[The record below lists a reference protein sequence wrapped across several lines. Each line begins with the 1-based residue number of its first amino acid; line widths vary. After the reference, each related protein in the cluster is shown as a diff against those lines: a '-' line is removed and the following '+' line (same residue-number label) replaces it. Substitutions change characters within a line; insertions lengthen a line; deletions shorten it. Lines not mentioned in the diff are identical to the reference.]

1 MIYIGNC
8 ETPDFQNQNNTNME
22 ESEVKQQNKRQQTD
36 VALGA
41 ISLVDSENEK
51 VVELSKDKELHI
63 EKDEETKEDTGQQ
76 DFIPEESLR
85 IQQAQWVKQ
94 QVLKQREIEDET
106 RRLLEEEQRILDE
119 MRRSTKEYMDR
130 TKELHKYNEDCKE
143 QMREQVYALNG
154 LSDDKLFGIQQYKNA
169 YYRGI
174 FLAAFLLS
182 MALTAFCGYLEG
194 LDSELTLFML
204 AFTAIQGALYSQDE
218 KRSMLAKG
226 ICRFFNLLMLPAM
239 IVMFVCYELELF
251 VPDILLSALTLAGG
265 IVLFVAA
272 LGYFIENPYRGIR
285 KQIRNAEGDLK
296 EIEQQ
301 AEKAIKKN
309 TKLRKKR
316 ETRLARLQKKEEA
329 HLERVKQREE
339 ARLARAQRR
348 EEKRLARIGQRQE
361 IELARLAQ
369 RESARQMRLQKQEE
383 MKNALLE
390 KREEIK
396 SKWQSE
402 KPETEPVLNVEK
414 VEADKEKEEKQQAA
428 DKDTNIK
435 DAAEVVPIQKS

>member
-1 MIYIGNC
+1 MAKKG
-8 ETPDFQNQNNTNME
+8 T
-22 ESEVKQQNKRQQTD
+22 
-36 VALGA
+36 
-41 ISLVDSENEK
+41 ISVVDSKDGK
-51 VVELSKDKELHI
+51 VVELSKDAEEKEQHI
-63 EKDEETKEDTGQQ
+63 EENEETDGQQ

-94 QVLKQREIEDET
+94 QVEKQREIEDET

-130 TKELHKYNEDCKE
+130 TRELHKYNEDCKE

-174 FLAAFLLS
+174 SLAAFLLS
-182 MALTAFCGYLEG
+182 LALTAFCGYLEG

-204 AFTAIQGALYSQDE
+204 AFTAIQGALLSQE
-218 KRSMLAKG
+218 GKRNALSKG
-226 ICRFFNLLMLPAM
+226 ICRFFNLLMFPAM
-239 IVMFVCYELELF
+239 IVMFVCYELELS
-251 VPDILLSALTLAGG
+251 VPDVLLSVLTLAGG
-265 IVLFVAA
+265 IVLFVATV
-272 LGYFIENPYRGIR
+272 GYFIDNPYRGTR
-285 KQIRNAEGDLK
+285 RQIRSAEGDLK

-316 ETRLARLQKKEEA
+316 EARLARLQKREEA

-339 ARLARAQRR
+339 TRMERVQKR
-348 EEKRLARIGQRQE
+348 EKRRFARMQQHQE
-361 IELARLAQ
+361 IEVARLAQ
-369 RESARQMRLQKQEE
+369 RENARQLRLQKQEE
-383 MKNALLE
+383 IKRNLLE
-390 KREEIK
+390 KKDEIK
-396 SKWQSE
+396 SKWKPE
-402 KPETEPVLNVEK
+402 KPEAEPVLNGQRVETK
-414 VEADKEKEEKQQAA
+414 KKEEEKQPVS
-428 DKDTNIK
+428 DKNTDIK